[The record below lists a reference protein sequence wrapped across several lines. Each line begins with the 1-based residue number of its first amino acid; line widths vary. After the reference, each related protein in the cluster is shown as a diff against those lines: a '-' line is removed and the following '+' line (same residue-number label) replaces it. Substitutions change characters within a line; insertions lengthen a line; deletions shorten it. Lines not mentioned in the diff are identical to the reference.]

1 MLNLAHA
8 KGEHDVVDAAD
19 HGDCGHPGDEE
30 NGAATVVAGRP
41 EAERELDDAS
51 DQLQPPHLDLVPSR
65 DRGDDVE
72 RPREDRVVLDAL
84 DAMPVRIDTPVLFP
98 APRGGYI
105 DGERFRD
112 REWKPALCAAGIE
125 HRGPKM
131 MRHTFATW
139 AIEDGLQ
146 LSHLAT
152 IMGTSIREL
161 EDTYLRW
168 LKRPD
173 DQVRAAFD
181 AYDLEFTAAAASGR

>member
-1 MLNLAHA
+1 MMSNVPA
-8 KGEHDVVDAAD
+8 KIEWFWTRLTRCR
-19 HGDCGHPGDEE
+19 CGS
-30 NGAATVVAGRP
+30 TRP
-41 EAERELDDAS
+41 FY
-51 DQLQPPHLDLVPSR
+51 SR
-65 DRGDDVE
+65 R
-72 RPREDRVVLDAL
+72 
-84 DAMPVRIDTPVLFP
+84 
-98 APRGGYI
+98 PRGGYI

-168 LKRPD
+168 LKRTD